1 MTYLKKIKKL
11 LKKRQSSK
19 CSQIGRER
27 EREKRE
33 REREKKSEIERG
45 TNT

>member
-27 EREKRE
+27 ERER
-33 REREKKSEIERG
+33 KSEIERG